1 MFIQN
6 SNQWLVYLFYYAT
19 GLATPG
25 DLGVY
30 SLVDRVREFAKWRAK
45 MKTGEWGSYNTY
57 SKENKE
63 LMAAEFWF
71 TLKLNFRFLF
81 ILQII

>member
-19 GLATPG
+19 GLVTPG

-45 MKTGEWGSYNTY
+45 MKTGNGVHTI
-57 SKENKE
+57 
-63 LMAAEFWF
+63 L
-71 TLKLNFRFLF
+71 TLKKIKN
-81 ILQII
+81 